1 MCFDNEYLFSDGKEE
16 LTKRIMSYAEAF
28 KK

>member
-1 MCFDNEYLFSDGKEE
+1 MCFDIEYLFSDGKEE
-16 LTKRIMSYAEAF
+16 LTKRIKAYAEAF